1 MDFDSRST
9 EKSSIALACVP
20 GGIPPAERPAHFALL
35 NRLFANHAQE
45 RRDVAGG
52 YAFRFDAASFDD
64 VARFVARERLC
75 CPFLDFSLE
84 LSAQD
89 GPLWLRLTGPDGTR
103 EFLDAELPGIGARRA
118 STS

>member
-1 MDFDSRST
+1 MKSNSRPT
-9 EKSSIALACVP
+9 EALPIALACVP
-20 GGIPPAERPAHFALL
+20 GAIPAAERPAHFARL
-35 NRLFANHAQE
+35 NRLFAEHAQE

-52 YAFRFDAASFDD
+52 YAFRFDAASLDD
-64 VARFVARERLC
+64 VALFVGRERLC
-75 CPFLDFSLE
+75 CPFLTFSLE